1 MTTTITIPFTA
12 DAGGVVLDGSK
23 VFGPPAEIGSN
34 SDFKRRD
41 PVAFAAAQEF
51 NNLGT
56 TSGNVT
62 ITAV

>member
-1 MTTTITIPFTA
+1 MTTTVTIPFTA
-12 DAGGVVLDGSK
+12 DAASVVLDGSHTY
-23 VFGPPAEIGSN
+23 GPPAELSKD
-34 SDFKRRD
+34 DFKTRD
-41 PVAFAAAQEF
+41 PVAWAAAQEF

>member
-1 MTTTITIPFTA
+1 MSTTLVIPFTA
-12 DAGGVVLDGSK
+12 DAGNLVIDGSHT
-23 VFGPPAEIGSN
+23 FGPPAELTSD
-34 SDFKRRD
+34 DFKTRS
-41 PVAFAAAQEF
+41 PIAWSAAMEF

>member
-1 MTTTITIPFTA
+1 MTTTLTIPFTA
-12 DAGGVVLDGSK
+12 DAANVILDSSQHY
-23 VFGPPAEIGSN
+23 GPPAELTSD
-34 SDFKRRD
+34 DFKTRD
-41 PVAFAAAQEF
+41 PVAWAAAHEF